1 MKTLWCCFLWKWVQG
16 RSEGS
21 SPALLN
27 AREVWTP
34 PVFPG
39 HGVCGQTTLLDCSF
53 AWPWRK
59 LTLGQGAQG
68 RPRLGLGAET
78 ASAHLLISRLPLR
91 TRCLCSLVCKAQP
104 VRACLQHSWCFGFL
118 LLFFGVVNG
127 VWSCHLG
134 RYSSLQTDHWKAV
147 CFLCCGLSRA
157 GRAALLDLVSW
168 WCLLSPCFKPWRADP
183 SDARCWQGR
192 GAMVTLSVPSWH
204 GRRLDAA
211 IPLTFGRQCR
221 SEGIPRSPASF

>member
-1 MKTLWCCFLWKWVQG
+1 MAFYLSFTLLTESKWPRAAFHLLPTLSYNCSSFLGKIFCCVSVKTLWCCFLWKWVQG

-39 HGVCGQTTLLDCSF
+39 HGVFGQTTLLDCSF

-127 VWSCHLG
+127 LWSCRLS
-134 RYSSLQTDHWKAV
+134 RYSSLQTDH
-147 CFLCCGLSRA
+147 
-157 GRAALLDLVSW
+157 
-168 WCLLSPCFKPWRADP
+168 
-183 SDARCWQGR
+183 
-192 GAMVTLSVPSWH
+192 
-204 GRRLDAA
+204 
-211 IPLTFGRQCR
+211 
-221 SEGIPRSPASF
+221 